1 MGCLLVNSVCES
13 INYDKEMRKVVRSSL
28 AVIRKAI
35 VTRLKDAHKAGK
47 MKKGVSV
54 EFAAD
59 VLMNNLYGVR
69 VNSRDGKTP
78 KQLKELVKF
87 TVAALKK

>member
-1 MGCLLVNSVCES
+1 
-13 INYDKEMRKVVRSSL
+13 MRKVIRSSL
-28 AVIRKAI
+28 AVIRKAM
-35 VTRLKDAHKAGK
+35 VVRLKEAHKNRK

-59 VLMNNLYGVR
+59 VLLNSLYGVR

-87 TVAALKK
+87 TVASLQK